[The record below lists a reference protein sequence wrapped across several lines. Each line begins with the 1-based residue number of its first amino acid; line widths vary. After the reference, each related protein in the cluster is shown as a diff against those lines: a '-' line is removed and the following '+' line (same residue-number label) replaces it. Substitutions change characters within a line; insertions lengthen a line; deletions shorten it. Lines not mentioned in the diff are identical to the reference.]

1 MSLLAP
7 FARLPPSSTGLG
19 QSQNNP
25 LAVRPMALP
34 VKSDLLYLPPNE
46 RRPVEIV
53 YRAPP
58 SRCVRITEESEGLA
72 PPEFSLPG
80 LVGEKRRKR
89 RRLSLEEEEALIDE
103 FAVSNSLRTSVCFG
117 TD

>member
-7 FARLPPSSTGLG
+7 FARPSSWPSGLGKTGLLAARPVESTLDLPYLPPSECRS
-19 QSQNNP
+19 
-25 LAVRPMALP
+25 
-34 VKSDLLYLPPNE
+34 
-46 RRPVEIV
+46 VEDV
-53 YRAPP
+53 HRAPP
-58 SRCVRITEESEGLA
+58 SRCVQVNVESEGLA

-80 LVGEKRRKR
+80 LVGQKRRKR

-103 FAVSNSLRTSVCFG
+103 FAVSDFLRMSICFG